1 MSIGLHKESAKSGH
15 LWIIASAILLQII
28 AIWFLP
34 VIEDEAYFVSWGDH
48 LSGGYYDHPPMTGWI
63 AYLLSYFQHEEL
75 LLRLLSLS
83 MGLSLLALFAAIAR
97 RLTDPLSALTIAIA
111 WYVLPVNMLAFGMYL
126 NDTIVTFLSILF
138 VCCSYLSIK
147 SEQNNPTASYIYA
160 LLAGVI
166 LGLAMLTKYLAAM
179 YVIALVIFLFINF
192 SRYQKFILTKLSI
205 IALVSTALFCIH
217 LYWNYN
223 NCTINFAFNFLH
235 RKKGTPLGGAIE
247 FILTMMVILGP
258 VLTYRMVRHYSAF
271 KREDKTAN
279 SPPFFIPLFFI
290 ILLVV
295 FSASVASG
303 HFGIHWGIPLSF
315 FGLLAVA
322 EANRHPPISQA
333 LMRYNFGYAA
343 LFYAIL
349 FAALWVL
356 GSNLLSDN
364 KAVQKAQ
371 QSYGFYQDLTN
382 GHIGEALN
390 RRFPNRSVMAEEYPL
405 SSILNNNEI
414 NAVFMFSDSKFG
426 RNDDIF
432 VDIAQFDEGD
442 FVIMLPKQR
451 DNLDYYRS
459 FFRAVK
465 LEQLSAPHGPH
476 SILVAEGFDFA
487 SYKEKILKPIIN
499 KLYSHPRILNSGCY
513 MDRYGITPE

>member
-1 MSIGLHKESAKSGH
+1 MSFKPYKELANSGY
-15 LWIIASAILLQII
+15 LWVIVSAILLQMV

-63 AYLLSYFQHEEL
+63 AYLFSHFQAEEL

-83 MGLSLLALFAAIAR
+83 MGLSLLALFTSIAR
-97 RLTDPLSALTIAIA
+97 HLTTPFAALSIAIA

-138 VCCSYLSIK
+138 ICCSYLSIK
-147 SEQNNPTASYIYA
+147 SEQSNPTESYLYA
-160 LLAGVI
+160 LLAGII
-166 LGLAMLTKYLAAM
+166 LGMAMLTKYLAAM

-205 IALVSTALFCIH
+205 IALVSTLLFCIH

-247 FILTMMVILGP
+247 FFITMLVILGP
-258 VLTYRMVRHYSAF
+258 VLSYRMVRHYTSF
-271 KREDKTAN
+271 KCNCEAST
-279 SPPFFIPLFFI
+279 PPFFVPFFFI
-290 ILLVV
+290 VLTVV
-295 FSASVASG
+295 FVSALASG

-322 EANRHPPISQA
+322 EANRYQPIS
-333 LMRYNFGYAA
+333 LNLVKYNFGYAA
-343 LFYAIL
+343 LFYTTL
-349 FAALWVL
+349 FAALL
-356 GSNLLSDN
+356 ILSSNLMSSN
-364 KAVQKAQ
+364 SEIKKAQ
-371 QSYGFYQDLTN
+371 QAYGFYQDLTDGYIKN
-382 GHIGEALN
+382 ALDSHYQN
-390 RRFPNRSVMAEEYPL
+390 RIVMAEEYPL

-414 NAVFMFSDSKFG
+414 SAIFIFSDSKFG

-432 VDIAQFDEGD
+432 VDISQLDGQD
-442 FVIMLPKQR
+442 FIIMLPKQSEEIS
-451 DNLDYYRS
+451 YYRN
-459 FFRAVK
+459 FFSTIK
-465 LEQLSAPHGPH
+465 LEQLTTPSGQHP
-476 SILVAEGFDFA
+476 ILVADGFNFA
-487 SYKEKILKPIIN
+487 NYKEKILNPII
-499 KLYSHPRILNSGCY
+499 KKFYSHPRVFNSGCY
-513 MDRYGITPE
+513 MDRYN